1 MKRHKQKLFY
11 ILNGPNLNRLGAR
24 DPGIYGKISLQ
35 QIEKNLLAKAKTLNL
50 FLKLRQSNHEGDL
63 IDWIQEADNKGS
75 ALIINPGAYAHSS
88 IAIRDALADL
98 SIPAIE
104 VHLSNIYAREDFR
117 RVSLISPV
125 VKGVVSGLGSIGY
138 ELALEALAVKLA

>member
-11 ILNGPNLNRLGAR
+11 ILNGPNLNRLGTR

-50 FLKLRQSNHEGDL
+50 FLELRQSNHEGDL